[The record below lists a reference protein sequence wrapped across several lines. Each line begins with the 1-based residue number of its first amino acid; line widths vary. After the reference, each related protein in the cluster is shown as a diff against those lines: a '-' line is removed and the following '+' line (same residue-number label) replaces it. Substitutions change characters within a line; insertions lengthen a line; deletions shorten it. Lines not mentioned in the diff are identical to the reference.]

1 MLSPEHYTKHVPVWL
16 PDEAEVWKSAEL
28 IRDYTPGDLTLSL
41 RLDDGKVVEH
51 KIDPRTDS
59 LPPLRNPNMRLGLN
73 DLTALSYL
81 DEPALL
87 HNLKVRFTDFRLI
100 YTYCGIV
107 LVAINPYES
116 LPVYGVDI
124 INAYHSGD
132 TRDMDPHIFAVA
144 EEAYKQMDREGRN
157 QSIIVSGDSGAGKTI
172 SAKYAMRY
180 FATVS
185 CSSRE
190 TSVEERVLASN
201 PIMEA
206 FGNAKTIRNDNSSR
220 FGKYIEILFDGRRRI
235 IGAHIR
241 TYLLEKSRVVFQAC
255 GERNYHI
262 FYQLCASS
270 HLPEFQAF
278 KLGCIDDFD
287 CANQGQSSLITGV
300 DEIKELCKTRRA
312 LSLLGIS
319 EREQMAIFQILA
331 AILHLGNVQVNY
343 QSDDQSR
350 IPPGDV
356 HLMAFCELTGVS
368 CDDMA
373 HWLCH
378 AKLKTTTD
386 TYVKCV
392 SRSGAVSSRDALLKH
407 VYTRLFGR
415 IVDSINEALRSSVKQ
430 QSFIGV
436 LDIYGFEIFHVNSF
450 EQFCINYANEML
462 QQQFNLHVFKLG
474 QVEYA
479 KEGIP
484 YTMIDFCDNQP
495 VINLIESKLGILELL
510 DEECKMP
517 RGSDK
522 TWAQKMYNTLLK
534 KQAPF
539 GKPKL
544 SNTAFIIRHFGDKVE
559 YQCDGFLEKNMD
571 RVNQE
576 LINVLKRSKFDLLPK
591 LLENDERASAAPHQH
606 AAAVRT
612 SCPGRHNVKTVG
624 CQFRHS
630 LHSLMDTLNATSPH
644 YVRCIKPND
653 HKAAFVL
660 DPLKVM
666 QQLRACGILETI
678 RISAA
683 GFPYRSTY
691 QEFFSRYHFLVQQRD
706 LLPDTVQTCKNI
718 TRKLIKDQDMFR
730 FGRTKLFFR
739 AGQVAYLETLR
750 SAKLCSDCVSIQ
762 KTVRGWLAH
771 TKYQRMRK
779 SAVTIQRCLRGYRA
793 RCYVT
798 CLRRTRA
805 AVVIQKNTRMWATK
819 RRYQQW
825 RAAAVTIQSFLRAHL
840 ARKQQHQVTH
850 KQHRG
855 WLERQRYRRAVKA
868 AILLQRPLRCW
879 RPKKELKKRK
889 SKAHSV
895 EHLQKLNVGME
906 KEIMQL
912 QHKINQ
918 QHQEIG
924 ELSKLLRLVET
935 FLTSEREASRRKML
949 DLEQEARGHEEK
961 IHSLLEQL
969 CLLEQ
974 RDETQLEGQMKVNE
988 EETQQVTEEV
998 HLRNS
1003 LLNTGILAEVLQPEE
1018 NLVEWTK
1025 QMDSTLTEACSG
1037 YQRADLN
1044 LEEQQVQAEDRTL
1057 TESVEQITVGTVEL
1071 DLEKLKRHELESENR
1086 KLKRD
1091 LNDLRKSL
1099 SSENAHLMPPT
1110 PGSRPYNTLLAQLN
1124 SSNEELEIR
1133 KEEVLL
1139 LHSHMIRQDAVKRR
1153 DSTLGESVK
1162 LDPEGPSLSNVD
1174 RTTPLGTLDED
1185 CELWRD
1191 YEGLKEA
1198 NRLLESQMQQ
1208 QRRVHTEEYNKLLD
1222 EVERLRQEKEEEQNL
1237 LAQSLV
1243 LSEDAHIEGH
1253 LKHEITRL
1261 TRENLELLKQRETQD
1276 EAIRKLKEQLED
1288 YVKKVEAYEAA
1299 AQPRAI
1305 AANIPR
1311 KEHEFQGLLEYRVAD
1326 VSRLLKKVVT
1336 DLKPCGAADAFIPG
1350 LPAYIIFMCV
1360 RYADCVNDDQRV
1372 SALLNSAISSIKGV
1386 VKRRGNEFEA
1396 LSFWLANA
1404 SRLRHCLKQ
1413 YSGDKA
1419 VRKHNTA
1426 KQNQQSLAHFEL
1438 SEYQEVLGDLI
1449 NQIYHQLIKCSEAI
1463 LQPIIVRSILNPETT
1478 QAVLESK
1485 PMGRRK
1491 SSIGLLEE
1499 EAITVEVLLQHLD
1512 HFHTTMNQHGVDNDL
1527 IKQVVRQL
1535 YYIIGTVSF
1544 NHLLLRKGM
1553 CSWSTGLQI
1562 RYNTWQ
1568 LQDWLIDREL
1578 ADCGAKETLEP
1589 LKQAALLLHVN
1600 KKTEADAASIGSLC
1614 TAISPTQIVKILSL
1628 YTPVT
1633 EFEERVSPAFI
1644 TTVENILRHR
1654 VDSFTLLMDP
1664 RKIFTLDL
1672 VFTPSTV
1679 ALETIQIP
1687 ASLNLDFLT
1696 RI

>member
-59 LPPLRNPNMRLGLN
+59 LPPLRNPNMRLDLN

-924 ELSKLLRLVET
+924 ERSKLLRLVET
-935 FLTSEREASRRKML
+935 FLTSERE
-949 DLEQEARGHEEK
+949 
-961 IHSLLEQL
+961 
-969 CLLEQ
+969 
-974 RDETQLEGQMKVNE
+974 RDETQLEGQMEVNE
-988 EETQQVTEEV
+988 EETQQ
-998 HLRNS
+998 
-1003 LLNTGILAEVLQPEE
+1003 
-1018 NLVEWTK
+1018 
-1025 QMDSTLTEACSG
+1025 
-1037 YQRADLN
+1037 
-1044 LEEQQVQAEDRTL
+1044 
-1057 TESVEQITVGTVEL
+1057 ESVEQITVGTVEL

-1185 CELWRD
+1185 CELWRV

-1222 EVERLRQEKEEEQNL
+1222 EVERLRKEKEEEQNL

-1350 LPAYIIFMCV
+1350 LPAYILFMCV

-1512 HFHTTMNQHGVDNDL
+1512 HFHTTMNRHGVDNDL